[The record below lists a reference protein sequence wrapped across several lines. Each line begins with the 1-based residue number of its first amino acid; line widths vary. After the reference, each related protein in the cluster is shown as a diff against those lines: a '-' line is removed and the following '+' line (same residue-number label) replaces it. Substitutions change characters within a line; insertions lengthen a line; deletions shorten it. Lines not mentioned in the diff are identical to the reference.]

1 MPKSYN
7 PKTYKSG
14 VVIIKPQGFLDGN
27 NVSLIITPADIKH
40 FKEKRVKSVELV
52 FINVVNLNL
61 NAARFL
67 NEVFEHFYKDD
78 IEVFIVNAN
87 KQIRNIFM
95 RLEDRFFNLI
105 ETEKVANLFCQEN
118 EGEFETA
125 IYLYSEDIENRNMI
139 LYYLVKKGYSPII
152 LNSKKE
158 LEEKKTQNPDAIFII
173 NSIVSKISNRVVSFT
188 KDSMVFFYLDGFLDG
203 EFTKNFDIEYF
214 RRSLVIG
221 FKVFVFDCEH
231 VKSLNIHAVRY
242 LAKLAVESAEYG
254 ALLSVIGLNTKEINE
269 NMLIDMEDSG
279 YIFFQNIGDFNESK
293 EVKEVLKNVSETTKK
308 HKKTITKDVINLLPY
323 FVNATIES
331 IELMTGVKAQKDK
344 PGIKN
349 LEFNY
354 KEHKYLAS
362 SVGFYGDLDGMLILV
377 FSENLTKR
385 VSKILLG
392 EETSEEAM
400 LIDIIGEFANI
411 IVGNVKAN
419 ISKQDKKIDLTL
431 PKVFSNIEDLF
442 VLVKEKKGV
451 EVKFD
456 FEGEEFYF
464 FLSR

>member
-1 MPKSYN
+1 
-7 PKTYKSG
+7 
-14 VVIIKPQGFLDGN
+14 
-27 NVSLIITPADIKH
+27 
-40 FKEKRVKSVELV
+40 
-52 FINVVNLNL
+52 
-61 NAARFL
+61 
-67 NEVFEHFYKDD
+67 
-78 IEVFIVNAN
+78 
-87 KQIRNIFM
+87 
-95 RLEDRFFNLI
+95 
-105 ETEKVANLFCQEN
+105 
-118 EGEFETA
+118 
-125 IYLYSEDIENRNMI
+125 
-139 LYYLVKKGYSPII
+139 
-152 LNSKKE
+152 
-158 LEEKKTQNPDAIFII
+158 
-173 NSIVSKISNRVVSFT
+173 
-188 KDSMVFFYLDGFLDG
+188 
-203 EFTKNFDIEYF
+203 
-214 RRSLVIG
+214 
-221 FKVFVFDCEH
+221 
-231 VKSLNIHAVRY
+231 
-242 LAKLAVESAEYG
+242 
-254 ALLSVIGLNTKEINE
+254 
-269 NMLIDMEDSG
+269 
-279 YIFFQNIGDFNESK
+279 
-293 EVKEVLKNVSETTKK
+293 
-308 HKKTITKDVINLLPY
+308 
-323 FVNATIES
+323 
-331 IELMTGVKAQKDK
+331 MTGVKAQKDK